1 MAHRTLFC
9 KTAGIS
15 ALLVVATGLLMGLA
29 GHFSLVRGVCM
40 AVGFLVSVVALW
52 LLFKAWES
60 APRLS
65 AVGAFYVLR
74 LVAEFGAVLV
84 SLFIPGADPVG
95 VLIPQ
100 LFGLPVLAVLMAIDK
115 NV

>member
-1 MAHRTLFC
+1 MAHRKLFLKTL
-9 KTAGIS
+9 GIS
-15 ALLVVATGLLMGLA
+15 ALLVIATGVLLALA
-29 GHFSLVRGVCM
+29 GYFSAARGICM
-40 AVGFLVSVVALW
+40 AVGFLVSTVALR

-60 APRLS
+60 APQLS
-65 AVGAFYVLR
+65 AVGAFYILR
-74 LVAEFGAVLV
+74 LLVEFGAVLV
-84 SLFIPGADPVG
+84 SLFIPGVDPVG